1 VGRAHVALSAMSERL
16 SNGTLR
22 RRAKSGIFFVGSW
35 GVINLIVG
43 FGGNLVLARLLTPR
57 DFGIVAIGATLMMFT
72 TSIADGGIGSG
83 LIRREEPPDRSELK
97 AALALQLSLTGLLAT
112 TAAGVGALLGGA
124 GLVVALMMAALPIA
138 AFQTPGRVT
147 LSRALRFK
155 VLATVE
161 SVSNLLYYGS
171 AIALVVLA
179 DWTVWALASA
189 VVVRAVVLAL
199 GVSAAGRHWLLPS
212 YRGAAALKPVILF
225 GLRFQGV
232 SLAGMLREQ
241 GLNGGVAA
249 ISGVGTLGLW
259 TLTKRLLEL
268 PALMFEPLHRV
279 SFPVLSHV
287 LAAKQDPARLLD
299 RGVAVASTASGVVLV
314 AMGASAP
321 ELVPFVFGEQWRE
334 VGQIIPWI
342 CAALLVAG
350 PLSVVAVGFLYA
362 SDAPSVVLRATIL
375 HSLALFAV
383 AFSLLPLLGPMAIG
397 MGSLAGAI
405 VDAAIMARAIQQRS
419 TSRPLDGL
427 LPTVAVAAV
436 AGAAGFTVLAVSG
449 PGVLTGIAAGLAAA
463 TVYTGVLA
471 VVRRSV
477 VVDTLRLIGDAV
489 RTGLTR
495 ETKLAEAS

>member
-1 VGRAHVALSAMSERL
+1 MSDRL
-16 SNGTLR
+16 SDGTVK
-22 RRAKSGIFFVGSW
+22 RRAKSGIFFVGAW
-35 GVINLIVG
+35 GAINLLVG

-83 LIRREEPPDRSELK
+83 LIRREVAPDRGELK
-97 AALALQLSLTGLLAT
+97 AALALQLALTGLLAAL
-112 TAAGVGALLGGA
+112 AAGVGLLLGGA
-124 GLVVALMMAALPIA
+124 GLVVALMMIALPIA
-138 AFQTPGRVT
+138 AFQTPGRVR
-147 LSRALRFK
+147 LSRALRFRL
-155 VLATVE
+155 LATVE
-161 SVSNLLYYGS
+161 SVSNLAYYAW
-171 AIALVVLA
+171 AIGLVVFA

-189 VVVRAVVLAL
+189 VVVRALLLAI
-199 GVSAAGRHWLLPS
+199 GVSAAARSFLLPS
-212 YRGAAALKPVILF
+212 LRGAAALKPVIMF

-279 SFPVLSHV
+279 SFPVLSHM
-287 LAAKQDPARLLD
+287 LAAKQDPAKVLD

-321 ELVPFVFGEQWRE
+321 ELVPFVFGDQWRE
-334 VGQIIPWI
+334 VGTIIPWI

-362 SDAPSVVLRATIL
+362 SDAPGVVLRATIL

-383 AFSLLPLLGPMAIG
+383 AFTLLPVLGPMAIG
-397 MGSLAGAI
+397 MGSLTGAI
-405 VDAAIMARAIQQRS
+405 VDAAIMARAIQARS
-419 TSRPLDGL
+419 TSRPLEGL
-427 LPTVAVAAV
+427 IPTLVVAAI
-436 AGAAGFTVLAVSG
+436 AGAAGFAVLEISG
-449 PGVLTGIAAGLAAA
+449 PGVVTGIESGLVAAV
-463 TVYTGVLA
+463 VYIGVLTA
-471 VVRRSV
+471 VRRAV
-477 VVDTLRLIGDAV
+477 MLDTLKLIGDAV

-495 ETKLAEAS
+495 ERGSGAAAAESG

>member
-1 VGRAHVALSAMSERL
+1 MSERL
-16 SNGTLR
+16 SDGTLKS
-22 RRAKSGIFFVGSW
+22 RAKSGIFFVGSW
-35 GVINLIVG
+35 GAVNLIVG
-43 FGGNLVLARLLTPR
+43 FGGNVVLARLLTPR

-72 TSIADGGIGSG
+72 TSIADGGLGSG
-83 LIRREEPPDRSELK
+83 LIRRDQPPDRRELK
-97 AALALQLSLTGLLAT
+97 AALGLQLSLTAVLA
-112 TAAGVGALLGGA
+112 AVASSIGMILGGA
-124 GLVVALMMAALPIA
+124 GEVVALMLIALPVA

-147 LSRALRFK
+147 LSRAVRFK
-155 VLATVE
+155 ALSTVE
-161 SVSNLLYYGS
+161 SASNFAYYGW

-179 DWTVWALASA
+179 DWGVWALASA

-199 GVSAAGRHWLLPS
+199 GVSAAARHWLLPS
-212 YRGAAALKPVILF
+212 YRGAASLKPVIVF

-241 GLNGGVAA
+241 GLNGGIAA
-249 ISGVGTLGLW
+249 LSGVGTLGLW

-279 SFPVLSHV
+279 SFPVLSHM
-287 LAAKQDPARLLD
+287 LAAKQDPSRILD

-314 AMGASAP
+314 TMGASAP

-334 VGQIIPWI
+334 VGHIIPWI

-362 SDAPSVVLRATIL
+362 SDAPGVVLRATIL

-383 AFSLLPLLGPMAIG
+383 AFSLLPIVGPMAIG

-405 VDAAIMARAIQQRS
+405 VDAAIMARAIQARS

-427 LPTVAVAAV
+427 LPTLAVAAI
-436 AGAAGFTVLAVSG
+436 AGATGAAVLAVTET
-449 PGVLTGIAAGLAAA
+449 GVLAGVAAGLAAA
-463 TVYTGVLA
+463 ACYTAVLT
-471 VVRRSV
+471 VVRRWV
-477 VVDTLRLIGDAV
+477 VADTVRLIGDAV
-489 RTGLTR
+489 RSGLSR
-495 ETKLAEAS
+495 ERGPANAAAEAP